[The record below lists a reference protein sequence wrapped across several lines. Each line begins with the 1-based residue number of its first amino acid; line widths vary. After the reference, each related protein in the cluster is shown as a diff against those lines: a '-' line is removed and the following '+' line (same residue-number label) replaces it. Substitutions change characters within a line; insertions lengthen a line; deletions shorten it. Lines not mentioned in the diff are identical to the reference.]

1 MTKRIT
7 SAFDRVIVG
16 WITGLIFWYI
26 AISYLGVME
35 AAASAYLR
43 SSLIGAVCGL
53 AFGIVF
59 SGFIRDSGIIAG
71 AIIGFMVG
79 LAGLSY
85 TSAQASQVSSVYI
98 FETMV
103 LSGGVVIF
111 RWAISG
117 IIPGAT
123 MGGVYN
129 RISGFL

>member
-1 MTKRIT
+1 MTKRIS
-7 SAFDRVIVG
+7 SAFDGVIVG
-16 WITGLIFWYI
+16 WISGLIFWYI
-26 AISYLGVME
+26 AINYLGVTE
-35 AAASAYLR
+35 VATSAYLS

-71 AIIGFMVG
+71 AIIGFLIG

-85 TSAQASQVSSVYI
+85 TSAQASQVSSVSI
-98 FETMV
+98 FETMI

-111 RWAISG
+111 RWAING

>member
-7 SAFDRVIVG
+7 SAFDGVIVG

-35 AAASAYLR
+35 AGTRAYLR

-53 AFGIVF
+53 AFGIIF

-71 AIIGFMVG
+71 AIIGFMIG

-85 TSAQASQVSSVYI
+85 TSAQASQVSPVSI
-98 FETMV
+98 FETML
-103 LSGGVVIF
+103 LSGGVVMF

-117 IIPGAT
+117 IIPGAII
-123 MGGVYN
+123 GGVYG
-129 RISGFL
+129 RISGSL